1 MEALAQALLKREVSL
16 ALVIVCLTV
25 TVGLAVCAI
34 QVEQDDDLL
43 AFLPDSNP
51 DIAFFRA
58 INDRFGGLDVAL
70 VGIEAPNLF
79 DGEFLER
86 LKEATDEAN
95 TLEQVGYA
103 VSIVNVDDITPDKE
117 LGGIKWA
124 PLVEVIPS
132 NEFESE
138 ILRTKV
144 MSRDHIVGQMVSE
157 GGDAVI
163 LYCFL
168 GVESDPRRTAEA
180 VRTAVRKHFPDEEV
194 YWGGAPFIS
203 TYIYDAAKSDMDKL
217 TPWSVAVIVLILL
230 VTFRD
235 PIGAI
240 LALSTTGMGIATSL
254 GTMKLLGVQY
264 NIVLSSMPVILFAVG
279 SAYAIHVLSHYYRHA
294 ETMPTEE
301 ALRRTLVGVGP
312 PVLAAGLTT
321 VAGLLS
327 FVAMDIEP
335 MRIFGA
341 FTALGIFATLVLSL
355 TFVPAVIRLTGL
367 KRKSPGASA
376 AALTARVS
384 AGFATHRAP
393 TVVVLALVALLAGF
407 FVTRVTARMDN
418 AAFFDE
424 GSEPDLSERF
434 LAERFGGSQ
443 FIQILAEGDMKDPA
457 VLLDVQ
463 HVADQLALVEHV
475 SSTIHIVG
483 PLTMA
488 NEAMEGLR
496 HVPDSREKAA
506 LLLGLMTGNKAIE
519 QLVSDDRTEAL
530 VQLKL
535 DASDADA
542 MAGILDEVQGYFAT
556 REGYKDAADIV
567 EARIAALAHQ
577 FGLPV
582 DADRLAEAVRGPL
595 GGGDATAEVT
605 AGLLAFMGTDEF
617 LADLPDEA
625 DIEARLAAAVVA
637 RGAEVDA
644 DGLAEAAATTLGVE
658 PTEAVVDDIVFS
670 LEAAT
675 SELWIQA
682 AGLAAAKDVVRLS
695 GLELGDDERGAR
707 ILHQIAGAMTDRGR
721 TTPSP
726 MPPVVYTVSGLPMLY
741 RGLEASV
748 TANQWRSLALALLLV
763 FVVLSVVF
771 RSASAGL
778 LAASPTFLTLL
789 LLYGAMGALG
799 VSLDIGTSM
808 LASLV
813 IGAGVDYAV
822 HMVAAWRAPAD
833 GPLSEGARAAAEC
846 TASAIWTNAI
856 MVAAGFVVLTLGE
869 ARPLQNVGLL
879 TASAMM
885 VAGATTFIA
894 IPALARRRS
903 YSSEAVLSALHDHG
917 DST

>member
-1 MEALAQALLKREVSL
+1 LDALARALLQRNVALAVVVVSL
-16 ALVIVCLTV
+16 GVTIALAFA
-25 TVGLAVCAI
+25 AV

-43 AFLPDSNP
+43 AFLPDTNP
-51 DIAFFRA
+51 DIAFFRS
-58 INDRFGGLDVAL
+58 INERFGGLDVAI
-70 VGIEAPNLF
+70 VAIEAPDLF
-79 DGEFLER
+79 SAAFLGR

-95 TLEQVGYA
+95 TLDQVSYA
-103 VSIVNVDDITPDKE
+103 VSIVNVDDITPDPE
-117 LGGIKWA
+117 MGGIKWA
-124 PLVEVIPS
+124 PLVEALPS
-132 NEFESE
+132 NEFEAE
-138 ILRTKV
+138 LLRTKV

-157 GGDAVI
+157 AGDAVI

-168 GVESDPRRTAEA
+168 GVESDPRATADS
-180 VRTAVRKHFPDEEV
+180 VRAAVRKHFPDDPI

-203 TYIYDAAKSDMDKL
+203 TYIYDAAKKDMDRL

-235 PIGAI
+235 AIGAV

-254 GTMKLLGVQY
+254 GTMKLLSIEY

-279 SAYAIHVLSHYYRHA
+279 SAYSIHVLAHYYRHA
-294 ETMPTEE
+294 EEMESEE

-312 PVLAAGLTT
+312 PVIAAGLTT

-327 FVAMDIEP
+327 FVVMDIEP

-367 KRKSPGASA
+367 KRKSRGNRTAS
-376 AALTARVS
+376 LMARVS
-384 AGFATHRAP
+384 VAVATRRTPAI
-393 TVVVLALVALLAGF
+393 VVLALVTVASGF

-418 AAFFDE
+418 AAFFDR

-434 LAERFGGSQ
+434 LSERFGGSQ

-457 VLLDVQ
+457 VLLDLQ
-463 HVADQLALVEHV
+463 HAADQLSLVDHV

-496 HVPDSREKAA
+496 HVPDTREKAA
-506 LLLGLMTGNKAIE
+506 LLLGLMTGNKALE
-519 QLVSDDRTEAL
+519 QMVDADRTEAL
-530 VQLKL
+530 LQLKL

-542 MAGILDEVQGYFAT
+542 MARILDEVQAYFVDRDGYA
-556 REGYKDAADIV
+556 DAADLV
-567 EARIAALAHQ
+567 EARVAALGRQ
-577 FGLPV
+577 FSLEV

-595 GGGDATAEVT
+595 GGADATAEVT
-605 AGLLAFMGTDEF
+605 ARLLAFLGTDEF
-617 LADLPDEA
+617 LADLPDEP
-625 DIEARLAAAVVA
+625 DVEARLVAAVVA
-637 RGAEVDA
+637 LGADA
-644 DGLAEAAATTLGVE
+644 DAEELAGAAASTLGVE
-658 PTEAVVDDIVFS
+658 PTEAVVDDVVFS
-670 LEAAT
+670 LEAVA
-675 SELWIQA
+675 SELWTQA
-682 AGLAAAKDVVRLS
+682 AGLAAAKDLVRLA
-695 GLELGDDERGAR
+695 GLDLGDDERGAR
-707 ILHQIAGAMTDRGR
+707 ILHLIAGAMTDLGR

-726 MPPVVYTVSGLPMLY
+726 VPPVTYTVSGLPMLY

-748 TANQWRSLALALLLV
+748 TANQWRSLALALFLV
-763 FVVLSVVF
+763 FVILSVVF
-771 RSASAGL
+771 KSPSSGL
-778 LAASPTFLTLL
+778 LATSPTFLTLL

-833 GPLSEGARAAAEC
+833 GPLAEGARVAAGA

-856 MVAAGFVVLTLGE
+856 MVAAGFFVLTLGE
-869 ARPLQNVGLL
+869 ARPLKNVGLL
-879 TASAMM
+879 TASAML
-885 VAGATTFIA
+885 VAGAATFIA
-894 IPALARRRS
+894 IPALARKRS
-903 YSSEAVLSALHDHG
+903 YSSEAVLAALHDHG
-917 DST
+917 DSP

>member
-1 MEALAQALLKREVSL
+1 MEALAQALAKRSFSL
-16 ALVIVCLTV
+16 VLVIVCLTI
-25 TVGLAVCAI
+25 TIGLAICAV

-43 AFLPDSNP
+43 AFLPDTNP
-51 DIAFFRA
+51 DIAFFRQ
-58 INDRFGGLDVAL
+58 INDRFGGLDVAI
-70 VGIEAPNLF
+70 VGIEAPELF
-79 DGEFLER
+79 SADFLGR

-95 TLEQVGYA
+95 TLEQVSYA
-103 VSIVNVDDITPDKE
+103 VSIVNVDDITPDPE
-117 LGGIKWA
+117 MGGIKWA
-124 PLVEVIPS
+124 PLVEALPN
-132 NEFESE
+132 NEFESDF
-138 ILRTKV
+138 LREKV
-144 MSRDHIVGQMVSE
+144 MSRDHIVGQMVSAD
-157 GGDAVI
+157 GSAVI

-168 GVESDPRRTAEA
+168 GVESDPRATAEA
-180 VRTAVRKHFPDEEV
+180 VRGAVRKHFPDDNV

-203 TYIYDAAKSDMDKL
+203 TYIYDAAKKDMDRL
-217 TPWSVAVIVLILL
+217 TPWSVVVIVLILL

-235 PIGAI
+235 PVGAA

-254 GTMKLLGVQY
+254 GTMKLLGIEY

-279 SAYAIHVLSHYYRHA
+279 SAYAIHVLAHYYRHA
-294 ETMPTEE
+294 ESMPPEE
-301 ALRRTLVGVGP
+301 ALHRTIVGVGP

-341 FTALGIFATLVLSL
+341 FTALGIFTTLVLSL
-355 TFVPAVIRLTGL
+355 TFVPAMIRLTGL
-367 KRKSPGASA
+367 RRRTSKRAP
-376 AALTARVS
+376 RVMAEVS
-384 AGFATHRAP
+384 VVFATHRAP
-393 TVVVLALVALLAGF
+393 TVVVMALVALLAGF

-418 AAFFDE
+418 AAFFDK
-424 GSEPDLSERF
+424 GSKPDLSERF
-434 LAERFGGSQ
+434 LSERFGGSQ

-463 HVADQLALVEHV
+463 HAADQLSLVEHV

-488 NEAMEGLR
+488 NEAMEGLL

-519 QLVSDDRTEAL
+519 QLVDADRTEAL

-542 MAGILDEVQGYFAT
+542 MASILNDVQGYFAA
-556 REGYKDAADIV
+556 REGYKDAADVI
-567 EARIAALAHQ
+567 EARIAALARQ
-577 FGLPV
+577 FELEV
-582 DADRLAEAVRGPL
+582 DPNDLAEAVRGPL
-595 GGGDATAEVT
+595 GGADATPEVT

-617 LADLPDEA
+617 LAELPDEP
-625 DIEARLAAAVVA
+625 DIEARLAAAVA
-637 RGAEVDA
+637 ALGPDVDA
-644 DGLAEAAATTLGVE
+644 DGLVTAASETLGVE
-658 PTEAVVDDIVFS
+658 PTESVVDDIVFS

-682 AGLAAAKDVVRLS
+682 GGLAAAKDLVQLA
-695 GLELGDDERGAR
+695 GLQLGDDERGAR
-707 ILHQIAGAMTDRGR
+707 ILHYIAGAMTDLGR
-721 TTPSP
+721 DTPSP
-726 MPPVVYTVSGLPMLY
+726 VPPVRYTVSGLPMLY

-763 FVVLSVVF
+763 FIVLSVVF
-771 RSASAGL
+771 KSPTAGL

-833 GPLSEGARAAAEC
+833 GPLSEGARAAAEA

-856 MVAAGFVVLTLGE
+856 MVAAGFFVLTLGE

-894 IPALARRRS
+894 IPALARKRS
-903 YSSEAVLSALHDHG
+903 YSSDAVLSALHDHG